1 MSDSRDKHGHGA
13 ACDVERTRLTIVHFS
28 ALLPSIRLYFNVYS
42 HEDRMTWSAD
52 GSVGTN
58 SVYWKESQVE
68 ILKWIRMR
76 LLSFA
81 GIAEEILMSEAMGL
95 CLTLLNSP
103 SLAGSIVPI

>member
-1 MSDSRDKHGHGA
+1 MIDRRCWVLESVGFNGYLGNKHGHGA

-42 HEDRMTWSAD
+42 HEDRMTWSAE

-68 ILKWIRMR
+68 ILKVDSYEVVEFCR
-76 LLSFA
+76 
-81 GIAEEILMSEAMGL
+81 
-95 CLTLLNSP
+95 NS
-103 SLAGSIVPI
+103 